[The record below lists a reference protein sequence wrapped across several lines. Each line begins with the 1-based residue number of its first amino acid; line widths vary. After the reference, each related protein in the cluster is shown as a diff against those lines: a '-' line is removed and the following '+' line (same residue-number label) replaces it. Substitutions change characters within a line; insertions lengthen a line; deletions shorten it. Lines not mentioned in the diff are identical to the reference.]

1 MYSQVLGESQLK
13 LISPFWVVVL
23 CVLLLLPNRVSCE
36 PVAPLVV
43 VMGEDTFPYQYI
55 DSEGEPAGL
64 LVDLWQAWARQTQ
77 SELVFVPRLW
87 SASINQLTQGKADI
101 HLGMAKTPARE
112 AQFDFALPIADVNT
126 FLYLHHTL
134 PANKHSIHSLI
145 AYQIGVVAS
154 SSHEAALLAQEPQ
167 LVLKRY
173 PNREQ
178 LLQGVMKGEIV
189 VFAGLEGYLNDPE
202 YSRAIAAEFPKPKRI
217 LINKSQFSPAL
228 LKGNRALLQ
237 KVNRGFAELDPQW
250 VNEIERRWLG
260 VSSQQ
265 SGLVVA
271 MQLGAEP
278 FVDLGLDGLP
288 HGMFVDMWR
297 LWSEKTGINIE
308 FMAGDMNQSVAD
320 VRRGLADAHIG
331 YPESA
336 QLKTGLK
343 RAWPLY
349 QVKSRLFTYQTAINQ
364 VADIKHQRVGVVPT
378 APYLASLREML
389 PDVSF
394 RYYESLSAMVEGAK
408 SGEIVGFVAASAW
421 TSHYLLL
428 NKNWADFH
436 QFADIEFNT
445 DIYVLTRTEDAGLA
459 NRIANGFNSIRVA
472 ELAEIEH
479 KWMLNP
485 KDHIFFNQER
495 RLTLTPEEHDYL
507 ANLGKLTVGYLKHWA
522 PMEYA
527 DENGQ
532 FAGINSDVAK
542 RLAEQLQLKLTAVG
556 FDDWHSLMQ
565 ALIRGDV
572 MLAASMAK
580 TADRQQMLTFSN
592 EYWPA
597 PWGLVSVNDSMPVVN
612 LAQLAGKTVA
622 VVEGYH
628 LVAQLMNI
636 HPAPKIVLVA
646 NTEMGLKA
654 VNKGQADVFIDKV
667 VTLASQ
673 LHKGDLPSL
682 KMSLL
687 SDLANQQSHLGINFR
702 YNELV
707 PLINKALAL
716 IDPHQQQQIHDHWR
730 SMTSDTPRNQYTRLV
745 VFSVA
750 ILVLLALVVG
760 AIWWVNRRLKQEIE
774 ARIAAQSRLDFVANH
789 DALTQ
794 LPNRTLLDDRFSQAL
809 LSHQRLM
816 AKFAVLF
823 IDIDAFK
830 VINGKHGYP
839 VGDELLL
846 YIAQKLQHLVG
857 HSDTVSRFGDD
868 EFVVLLNQVPS
879 WEAVTQVADS
889 ILHTFASPIVI
900 QDKPLK
906 VSVSIGLVMYPYN
919 GDTAMALLKQ
929 ASQLMSEAKHSG
941 GHCYRRA

>member
-1 MYSQVLGESQLK
+1 MK
-13 LISPFWVVVL
+13 LISPFLAMVM
-23 CVLLLLPNRVSCE
+23 CALLLFSARVNSE
-36 PVAPLVV
+36 SVTPLVI

-64 LVDLWQAWARQTQ
+64 LVDLWQAWAKQTQ
-77 SELVFVPRLW
+77 SEIVFVPRLW
-87 SASINQLTQGKADI
+87 SASITQLTQGKADI
-101 HLGMAKTPARE
+101 HLGMAKTSARE

-126 FLYLHHTL
+126 FLYLHQSL
-134 PANKHSIHSLI
+134 PANKRSIHALI

-154 SSHEAALLAQEPQ
+154 SSHEAALLALEPQ

-178 LLQGVMKGEIV
+178 LLQGVVKGEIL

-202 YSRAIAAEFPKPKRI
+202 YSRAIAAEFPKTKRI
-217 LINKSQFSPAL
+217 LINKSQFSPAVI
-228 LKGNRALLQ
+228 KGNHALLQ

-271 MQLGAEP
+271 MQLDAEP
-278 FVDLGLDGLP
+278 FVGLGLDGLP

-297 LWSEKTGINIE
+297 LWSEKTAIHVE

-320 VRRGLADAHIG
+320 VRRGLADVHIG

-349 QVKSRLFTYQTAINQ
+349 QVKSRLFTYQSAITQ

-378 APYLASLREML
+378 APYLASLREAL
-389 PDVSF
+389 PEVSF
-394 RYYESLSAMVEGAK
+394 RYYETLSAMVAGAK

-428 NKNWADFH
+428 NDSWADFH

-445 DIYVLTRTEDAGLA
+445 DIYVLTRPDDTGLA
-459 NRIANGFNSIRVA
+459 NRIANGFNSIRMA

-495 RLTLTPEEHDYL
+495 RLILTPEEQDYL
-507 ANLGKLTVGYLKHWA
+507 RKLGELKVGYLKHWA
-522 PMEYA
+522 PMEFT
-527 DENGQ
+527 DEAGQ
-532 FAGINSDVAK
+532 FAGVNSDVAK
-542 RLAEQLQLKLTAVG
+542 LLAEQLQLKLTAVG

-565 ALIRGDV
+565 ALMRGEV

-580 TADRQQMLTFSN
+580 TTDRQQTLAFSK

-597 PWGLVSVNDSMPVVN
+597 PWGLVSKLEQMPILN

-636 HPAPKIVLVA
+636 QPAPKIVLVA
-646 NTEMGLKA
+646 DTNMGLKA

-673 LHKGDLPSL
+673 LSTGELPSL

-687 SDLANQQSHLGINFR
+687 SDLANQHSHLGVNLR
-702 YNELV
+702 YSELV
-707 PLINKALAL
+707 PLLNKALVF
-716 IDPHQQQQIHDHWR
+716 IDAHQQQQINDHWG
-730 SMTSDTPRNQYTRLV
+730 SFASDKATNQYPRLV
-745 VFSVA
+745 IFSLVA
-750 ILVLLALVVG
+750 FALFTLVLG
-760 AIWWVNRRLKQEIE
+760 AIGWMNRRLKQEIE
-774 ARIAAQSRLDFVANH
+774 ARVTAQSRLHYVANH

-794 LPNRTLLDDRFSQAL
+794 LPNRTLLDDRFNQAL
-809 LSHQRLM
+809 LSHQRQM

-823 IDIDAFK
+823 IDVDGIKA
-830 VINGKHGYP
+830 INGKYGHP
-839 VGDELLL
+839 VGDELLVNV
-846 YIAQKLQHLVG
+846 AQKLQHLVRN
-857 HSDTVSRFGDD
+857 SDTVSRFSSN
-868 EFVVLLNQVPS
+868 EFVVLLHQVQD
-879 WEAVTQVADS
+879 WDAVIQVADS
-889 ILHTFASPIVI
+889 ILHAFASPVVI
-900 QDKPLK
+900 QDKPLQ
-906 VSVSIGLVMYPYN
+906 VSVSMGMVMYPRD
-919 GDTAMALLKQ
+919 GDTAIALLKQ
-929 ASQLMSEAKHSG
+929 ACQLMSQAKHSG
-941 GHCYRRA
+941 HGYRRA